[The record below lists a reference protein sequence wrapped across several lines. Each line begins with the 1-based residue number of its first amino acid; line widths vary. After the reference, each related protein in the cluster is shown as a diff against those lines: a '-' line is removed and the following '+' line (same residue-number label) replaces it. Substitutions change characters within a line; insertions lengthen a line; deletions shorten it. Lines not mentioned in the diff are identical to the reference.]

1 MVTEGQNPKFLG
13 ICLSAFI
20 LNTEIFLHVNKTA
33 FSGHF
38 RVFPTDDS
46 PLKML
51 YLAMMDITKKQKG
64 HRQDWCQIHSQL
76 EIYFD
81 ERLTARNPRSWISL
95 LSSADGCFYRICG
108 VDKAPY
114 CYTGYLK

>member
-1 MVTEGQNPKFLG
+1 MG

-64 HRQDWCQIHSQL
+64 TGRTGVRFI
-76 EIYFD
+76 
-81 ERLTARNPRSWISL
+81 PSWRFIL
-95 LSSADGCFYRICG
+95 MSA
-108 VDKAPY
+108 
-114 CYTGYLK
+114 